1 MRELANE
8 ADHEHRLSR
17 AGVSFY
23 PEQSTWRT
31 IRSAIVPVCERCI
44 FRCAKDPLVRVIE
57 QLILALLDPLH
68 VVLRINDAEI
78 SAARCLDIIPPGVLL
93 PIKVPCLLR
102 RVQNR

>member
-31 IRSAIVPVCERCI
+31 IRSAIVRVCEL
-44 FRCAKDPLVRVIE
+44 KDAVR
-57 QLILALLDPLH
+57 LA
-68 VVLRINDAEI
+68 
-78 SAARCLDIIPPGVLL
+78 CLAVGRPKESCGGAIDEW
-93 PIKVPCLLR
+93 
-102 RVQNR
+102 Q